1 MVSAWDVS
9 IRRACG
15 LMRLDP
21 TTYRYRSRRPGQAA
35 LETRIKEI
43 CATRVR
49 YVYRRVHVHV
59 LLRREGW
66 AINAKRVRRIYS
78 SLGLQLRNK
87 SPRRH
92 VKAKLRD
99 DRTAATGTHD
109 IWAMDFVHDQLA
121 TGGKIRILTLLDT
134 YSRYAHAIDARV
146 QYRAENV
153 VATLE
158 AVCDK
163 LGYPKAI
170 RVDQGSEFVSR
181 DLDLWAY
188 AHNVILDFSRPGKPT
203 DNAFIEAFNGRL
215 RAECLNAHWFMTL
228 ADAREKLEC
237 WRRDYNEVRPHGAIG
252 NKVPISLL
260 NPAGDTN
267 PPVAKQLE
275 NSSPE

>member
-1 MVSAWDVS
+1 
-9 IRRACG
+9 
-15 LMRLDP
+15 
-21 TTYRYRSRRPGQAA
+21 
-35 LETRIKEI
+35 
-43 CATRVR
+43 
-49 YVYRRVHVHV
+49 
-59 LLRREGW
+59 
-66 AINAKRVRRIYS
+66 
-78 SLGLQLRNK
+78 
-87 SPRRH
+87 
-92 VKAKLRD
+92 
-99 DRTAATGTHD
+99 
-109 IWAMDFVHDQLA
+109 MDFVHDQLA

-158 AVCDK
+158 AVCGK
-163 LGYPKAI
+163 MGYPKSI
-170 RVDQGSEFVSR
+170 RVDQGTEFVSR

-188 AHNVILDFSRPGKPT
+188 AHGVVLDFSRLGKPT

-228 ADAREKLEC
+228 SDAREKLEF

-260 NPAGDTN
+260 NPTGDTN

-275 NSSPE
+275 NSSSE